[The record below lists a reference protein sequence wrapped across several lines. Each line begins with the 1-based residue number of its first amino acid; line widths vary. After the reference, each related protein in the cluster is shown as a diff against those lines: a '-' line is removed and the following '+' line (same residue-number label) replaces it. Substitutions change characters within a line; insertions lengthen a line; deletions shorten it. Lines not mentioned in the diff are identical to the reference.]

1 MITPLYSPNHRGRPA
16 FTLAEI
22 ALTLGIFAGT
32 ALLTLALFSSVT
44 RNVQRLKE
52 VEASPRPGKK
62 LPPEIRH
69 PQHPLPESDAPAFP
83 PDEQAS

>member
-1 MITPLYSPNHRGRPA
+1 MIPPACFRNLRRRSA

-44 RNVQRLKE
+44 RNIQRLKE
-52 VEASPRPGKK
+52 SEATLRPGKT
-62 LPPEIRH
+62 LNPAIRH
-69 PQHPLPESDAPAFP
+69 PQHPLPDSDDPVFP
-83 PDEQAS
+83 PDQQAS

>member
-1 MITPLYSPNHRGRPA
+1 MTPPAYTLNHRFHSA

-32 ALLTLALFSSVT
+32 VLLTLALFSSVT

-52 VEASPRPGKK
+52 VEAAPRPGKT
-62 LPPEIRH
+62 LPPAIQH
-69 PQHPLPESDAPAFP
+69 PQHPLPDSDDPVFP
-83 PDEQAS
+83 PDQQAS